1 MEKITADLSSLQVE
15 EDSTAD
21 RKLLI
26 AVDFGTTFS
35 GVAWAQ
41 TRRVSHFLYK
51 MCFGVCGLSQLQQ
64 PDVQSV
70 IIQWPDATTGGL
82 EGVSSDKVPT

>member
-1 MEKITADLSSLQVE
+1 MAEKNASLEALEKATTGLSDMKI
-15 EDSTAD
+15 EDDGTSD

-41 TRRVSHFLYK
+41 TRRVISLA
-51 MCFGVCGLSQLQQ
+51 M
-64 PDVQSV
+64 
-70 IIQWPDATTGGL
+70 
-82 EGVSSDKVPT
+82 

>member
-1 MEKITADLSSLQVE
+1 MDKINADTAGLSL
-15 EDSTAD
+15 DDNAAD

-41 TRRVSHFLYK
+41 TRRVCYK
-51 MCFGVCGLSQLQQ
+51 R
-64 PDVQSV
+64 
-70 IIQWPDATTGGL
+70 I
-82 EGVSSDKVPT
+82 

>member
-1 MEKITADLSSLQVE
+1 MEKITNDLSSLQVE
-15 EDSTAD
+15 GDSTAD

-41 TRRVSHFLYK
+41 TRRVCYFKYEIHFEICSY
-51 MCFGVCGLSQLQQ
+51 SQLQQ

>member
-1 MEKITADLSSLQVE
+1 MDGAVTDMEKVGLEEVADAS
-15 EDSTAD
+15 D

-41 TRRVSHFLYK
+41 TRRV
-51 MCFGVCGLSQLQQ
+51 
-64 PDVQSV
+64 
-70 IIQWPDATTGGL
+70 
-82 EGVSSDKVPT
+82 